1 VSALGLDA
9 VGFGAPWA
17 LLGLLAVLP
26 LLGAWW
32 VQMRA
37 ARRADAAYG
46 GDETLRLG
54 RSRGRARAGQALV
67 LLALLLAVVGAA
79 RPQWGATP
87 SPVERQGI
95 DVVIALDI
103 SRSMQATDVQPSR
116 AGLAARG
123 LSEMLRH
130 LGGDRVGL
138 VSFAGTAFARSPLT
152 LDTDAVA
159 DLVNRAQ
166 REGALVGPGT
176 DVGAAITTALRLLDV
191 PDPAATRAIVLISDG
206 EDLGATLDE
215 AIAAAQRAR
224 VRVYTVAAGTEA
236 GALVPAGEGARGP
249 ATEVV
254 SRADR
259 VSLARIASATGG
271 STRDAANLAGLA
283 VDLAR
288 LQQSA
293 LDEGQHV
300 VPIERAHWPLLGAVM
315 LLLAATLI
323 PDGTR
328 GAPREAARRA
338 ARTARAA
345 SVAGAAMIAAF
356 ILGCGGT
363 PTWRK
368 VDEGNAEFARGRFA
382 QALGA
387 YAQAKQTGGGDP
399 AIDYNIGNTL
409 HRLDRLDDA
418 IAASKAAATATKDG
432 VLFARATYA
441 AASSAFR
448 RGNLPEARDGF
459 VAVLQRDPTDEDA
472 RHNLEVVLRA
482 IARNAQ
488 SQQQQPQQGQPG
500 QQPGQPGGAQP
511 SGTPGAGGQG
521 GGQPQPNATPSGPA
535 QGGAQQPGSSGQPGT
550 GRPAPGTAEAER
562 AADEALRRAVAG
574 LPEHVSPEQALGIL
588 DAARAASEAGTLR
601 RPNATPNP
609 NDR

>member
-1 VSALGLDA
+1 VSALNL
-9 VGFGAPWA
+9 GAPWA
-17 LLGLLAVLP
+17 LLGLLAALP

-32 VQMRA
+32 FEARA
-37 ARRADAAYG
+37 ARRADATYG

-54 RSRGRARAGQALV
+54 RARGWTRARRALV
-67 LLALLLAVVGAA
+67 LLAVALAAVGAA

-159 DLVNRAQ
+159 DLVSRAQ

-191 PDPAATRAIVLISDG
+191 PDRAATRAIVLISDG
-206 EDLGATLDE
+206 EDLGATLND
-215 AIAAAQRAR
+215 AITAAQRAQ

-249 ATEVV
+249 AAEVV

-259 VSLARIASATGG
+259 ASLARIADATGG
-271 STRDAANLAGLA
+271 STRDAASLAGLA

-293 LDEGQHV
+293 LDAGQHV
-300 VPIERAHWPLLGAVM
+300 VPIERLHWPLLGAVA
-315 LLLAATLI
+315 LLLVATLI
-323 PDGTR
+323 PEGARTAPHGTSR
-328 GAPREAARRA
+328 RESARRA
-338 ARTARAA
+338 TRTARAA
-345 SVAGAAMIAAF
+345 GVASTALLAAF

-387 YAQAKQTGGGDP
+387 YAQAKQSGGGDP

-448 RGNLPEARDGF
+448 RGNLPDARDGF

-482 IARNAQ
+482 LARTAP
-488 SQQQQPQQGQPG
+488 PQQSGQQG
-500 QQPGQPGGAQP
+500 QQPGQPGAQP
-511 SGTPGAGGQG
+511 SGTPGASGQG
-521 GGQPQPNATPSGPA
+521 GGQPQPNATPSGPP
-535 QGGAQQPGSSGQPGT
+535 QGGAPQPGASGQPGT

-574 LPEHVSPEQALGIL
+574 LPENVSPEQALGIL